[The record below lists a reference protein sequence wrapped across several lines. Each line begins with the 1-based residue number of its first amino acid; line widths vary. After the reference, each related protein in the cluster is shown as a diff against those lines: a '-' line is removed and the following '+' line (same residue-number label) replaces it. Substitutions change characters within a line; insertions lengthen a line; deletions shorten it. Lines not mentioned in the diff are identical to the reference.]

1 MPCARNPEFNLHPT
15 SALKIR
21 SMQTIYAL
29 SDEHLI
35 QLHQLYQQE
44 WWSETRTL
52 EDTRRGVQGSQLRIG
67 LVDEQDALI
76 GFARVLTDYTFKAFI
91 FDLIVRQDQR
101 AQGIG
106 KQLIACIKTH
116 EKLSRVQHFELY
128 CLPEMF
134 DFYAQQGFTA
144 EVGGVRLLRYST

>member
-1 MPCARNPEFNLHPT
+1 
-15 SALKIR
+15 
-21 SMQTIYAL
+21 MQTIYAL

-106 KQLIACIKTH
+106 KQ
-116 EKLSRVQHFELY
+116 
-128 CLPEMF
+128 
-134 DFYAQQGFTA
+134 
-144 EVGGVRLLRYST
+144 